1 MFRYLGVGEMKLNER
16 QKDFIRQSLL
26 NSIGE
31 RLMIFRDN
39 PREDKKDRDIVS
51 CLTERE
57 LEKLEEWVLGGMKK

>member
-1 MFRYLGVGEMKLNER
+1 MKLNER